1 MPYFM
6 DEMCEGTLSLLFHG
20 CYGDGT
26 AETKGKDICELG
38 ESWANAFERYSS
50 YSKFGIDNKSGRS
63 YWFNSTIDN
72 LFDLMFHKV
81 LTPKEIYD
89 CLDKEVKSMSD
100 LKEKML
106 EKYESRSS
114 LIEKY
119 M

>member
-1 MPYFM
+1 MAVMSCYSNA
-6 DEMCEGTLSLLFHG
+6 LIHG
-20 CYGDGT
+20 LPG
-26 AETKGKDICELG
+26 
-38 ESWANAFERYSS
+38 
-50 YSKFGIDNKSGRS
+50 GIDNKSGRS

-72 LFDLMFHKV
+72 LFDLMFNKV

-106 EKYESRSS
+106 ENYESRSS

>member
-1 MPYFM
+1 M
-6 DEMCEGTLSLLFHG
+6 
-20 CYGDGT
+20 
-26 AETKGKDICELG
+26 
-38 ESWANAFERYSS
+38 
-50 YSKFGIDNKSGRS
+50 
-63 YWFNSTIDN
+63 FN
-72 LFDLMFHKV
+72 KV